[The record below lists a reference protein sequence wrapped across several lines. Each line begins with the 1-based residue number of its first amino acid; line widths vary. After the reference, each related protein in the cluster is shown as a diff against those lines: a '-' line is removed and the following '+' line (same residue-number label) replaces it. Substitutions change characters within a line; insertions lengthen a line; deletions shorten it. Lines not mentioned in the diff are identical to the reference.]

1 MGRVV
6 RGVELYL
13 LSYGRDGVAL
23 TSLGAEL
30 RRNEVRDM
38 IGFHEFGCQTAFPA
52 LKMTFWSA

>member
-1 MGRVV
+1 MGQVV
-6 RGVELYL
+6 RDAELHL
-13 LSYGRDGVAL
+13 LSHGRSGVAL

-38 IGFHEFGCQTAFPA
+38 IGFHDFGCQTLFPA